1 MDEFTLRE
9 ELLKGEDSTRQ
20 FKRRFNW
27 ADDVAEEVVAFL
39 NTRGGRIFIG
49 VDDKDGSIVG
59 VPSDQVDKQSQLIA
73 NACDNNLTPPASVLT
88 ENVTTSDGVVIVA
101 TIEEGVD
108 KPYQTKKGGHFFVKK
123 GADKRHV
130 FNRSELQRL
139 FQDAHTVYGE
149 ARIVAGSS
157 IADLDVERFRDFY
170 QTKYRKLLPPEE
182 ADLIRELTACRL
194 AKDCCLTVAGIM
206 LFGIHPQQ
214 QLPSFTTKAVWFRGT
229 DRSGAD
235 YYDSRQFAGHLASQY
250 EEAMAFLRRWCSR
263 IQNGSFNA
271 PSSVEIPEVVF
282 EELLVNA
289 LVHRDYF
296 INDSIKLFIFDDRI
310 EIRSPGRLPN
320 SLTIEEVRR
329 GIRRDRNPV
338 IQSFAYDLLNY
349 RGLGSGVLRAL
360 QARPD
365 IEFVE
370 DVAGEEVLAIIP
382 TQPFTA
388 TQKS

>member
-9 ELLKGEDSTRQ
+9 ELLRLEDSTRQ
-20 FKRRFNW
+20 FKRQFNS
-27 ADDVAEEVVAFL
+27 ANEVAEEVVAFL
-39 NTRGGRIFIG
+39 NTRGGRIFVG
-49 VDDKDGSIVG
+49 VDKDGTIFG
-59 VPSDQVDKQSQLIA
+59 VPPDQVDLQNQLIA
-73 NACDNNLTPPASVLT
+73 NACDNNLTPPASVFT
-88 ENVTTSDGVVIVA
+88 ENVATSDGTVIVA
-101 TIEEGVD
+101 TIEEGSD

-123 GADKRHV
+123 GADKRPV
-130 FNRSELQRL
+130 FNRTELQRL

-149 ARIVAGSS
+149 ARPVAGSS

-170 QTKYRKLLPPEE
+170 QTKYRKPPPTDE
-182 ADLIRELTACRL
+182 ADLLRELTACRL
-194 AKDCCLTVAGIM
+194 AKDVCLTVAGLM

-214 QLPSFTTKAVWFRGT
+214 QLPSFTTKAVWFRGN
-229 DRSGAD
+229 DRAGAD
-235 YYDSRQFAGHLASQY
+235 FYDNKQFAGHLASQY
-250 EEAMAFLRRWCSR
+250 EEAMAFLRRWNSR

-271 PSSVEIPEVVF
+271 PSSAEIPEVVF
-282 EELLVNA
+282 EEVLTNA

-338 IQSFAYDLLNY
+338 VQSFAYDLLNY

-360 QARPD
+360 QAKPD

-370 DVAGEEVLAIIP
+370 DILGEEVVVVIP
-382 TQPFTA
+382 VVTTVHRA
-388 TQKS
+388 T